1 MSDFLK
7 VHIYAFRLI
16 LCSMAIYGWFGF
28 ATISKQYEFYF
39 LKESK
44 NDRASLKL
52 SLHLLI

>member
-1 MSDFLK
+1 MSDILK
-7 VHIYAFRLI
+7 VHIYAYRLI
-16 LCSMAIYGWFGF
+16 LCSITIYGWFGF
-28 ATISKQYEFYF
+28 ATISKHYEFYL